1 MKHLLEF
8 ESYSPTNEA
17 EIKGGIPVY
26 NETEFTKN
34 PRMEPAM
41 IIKKPE
47 IISVVDKFI
56 KDQESGKIESVN
68 VVADIPTQ
76 GKRVPPYVIDELAA
90 ERKRMAKR
98 KADIYG
104 SRTERSDRPEDED
117 YTDDINIFVDSE
129 FLVQGVVN
137 KLGKDFIIG
146 IPASHKRKV
155 EASKEAMD
163 YYTTYI
169 EPDQIIEV
177 YFTPS
182 NK

>member
-26 NETEFTKN
+26 NETEFVKN

-56 KDQESGKIESVN
+56 KDQESGKIQSIN

-76 GKRVPPYVIDELAA
+76 GKRVPQYVIDELAE

-104 SRTERSDRPEDED
+104 SRSERSDRPEEED

-129 FLVQGVVN
+129 FMVQGVVN

-155 EASKEAMD
+155 EASKEAME

-177 YFTPS
+177 YFTP
-182 NK
+182 KEK

>member
-1 MKHLLEF
+1 
-8 ESYSPTNEA
+8 
-17 EIKGGIPVY
+17 
-26 NETEFTKN
+26 
-34 PRMEPAM
+34 MEPAM

-56 KDQESGKIESVN
+56 KDQENGKIQSVN

-76 GKRVPPYVIDELAA
+76 GKRVPQYVVDELAE

-104 SRTERSDRPEDED
+104 SRSERADRPEDED

-129 FLVQGVVN
+129 FMVQGVVN

-155 EASKEAMD
+155 EASKEAME

-169 EPDQIIEV
+169 EPDQVIEV
-177 YFTPS
+177 YFTPT

>member
-1 MKHLLEF
+1 M
-8 ESYSPTNEA
+8 
-17 EIKGGIPVY
+17 
-26 NETEFTKN
+26 
-34 PRMEPAM
+34 
-41 IIKKPE
+41 
-47 IISVVDKFI
+47 
-56 KDQESGKIESVN
+56 
-68 VVADIPTQ
+68 
-76 GKRVPPYVIDELAA
+76 
-90 ERKRMAKR
+90 
-98 KADIYG
+98 
-104 SRTERSDRPEDED
+104 
-117 YTDDINIFVDSE
+117 
-129 FLVQGVVN
+129 QGVVN

>member
-26 NETEFTKN
+26 NETEFVKN

-56 KDQESGKIESVN
+56 KDQESGKIQSIN

-76 GKRVPPYVIDELAA
+76 GKRVPQYVIDELAE

-104 SRTERSDRPEDED
+104 SRSERSDRPEGED
-117 YTDDINIFVDSE
+117 YSDDINIFVDSE
-129 FLVQGVVN
+129 FMVQGVVN

-155 EASKEAMD
+155 EASKEAME

-177 YFTPS
+177 YFTP
-182 NK
+182 KEK

>member
-26 NETEFTKN
+26 NETEFVKN
-34 PRMEPAM
+34 PRMDPAM

-56 KDQESGKIESVN
+56 KDQESGKIQSIN

-76 GKRVPPYVIDELAA
+76 GKRVPQYVIDELAE

-104 SRTERSDRPEDED
+104 SRSERSDRPEGED
-117 YTDDINIFVDSE
+117 YSDDINIFVDSE
-129 FLVQGVVN
+129 FMVQGVVN

-155 EASKEAMD
+155 EASKEAME

-177 YFTPS
+177 YFTP
-182 NK
+182 KEK